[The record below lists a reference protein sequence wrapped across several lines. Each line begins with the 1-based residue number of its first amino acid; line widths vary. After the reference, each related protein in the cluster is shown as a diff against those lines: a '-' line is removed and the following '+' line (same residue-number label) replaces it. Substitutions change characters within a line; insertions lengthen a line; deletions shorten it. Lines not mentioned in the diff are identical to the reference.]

1 MMAYSMAGTTKP
13 GQPKVKVYIREK
25 PISFLVDTGSTVTII
40 DKATFEKLGR
50 PKVVPTGMR
59 IFAFKAGQP
68 IPLIGEGTWTLSTES
83 GRSTKENVYVTADD
97 NKGCIL
103 SCSAAAK
110 LELIK
115 LSKEVTIATI
125 DKKIERSPLKPIGK
139 VKDMQIMLHTNPEVR
154 PVAMPHRRIPYHLRE
169 QVEAEIDKLEKL
181 DIIEKVS
188 GPTPWVSP
196 VVIVPKPNGTIRLCV
211 DMRQPNRAIERER
224 HLIPTI
230 KDILSEVSEAKI
242 FSVIDLNQAYHQLE
256 LDEGS
261 RFITTFSTHVGLR
274 RYKRL
279 FFGLNSAA
287 EIFHNTLREILS
299 DIEGAIN
306 SSDDI
311 LIHGRTK
318 AEHDHRLEKVRK
330 RLKEMNITVNQDK
343 QQIGQDSVHFHGVI
357 LSNQGLQIDPEK
369 VTTIRKFERPSNATE
384 VRSFLGMTNYCSRF
398 IRGHAEL
405 TEPLRKLIVKS
416 EASDFRWNHQCEE
429 AFNKLKEALSNTK
442 NLAFFNPKLK
452 TELIVDASP
461 VGLGAILCQLE
472 ENGHSHVVAYTSKA
486 LSPTEQRY
494 SQTEREAL
502 AIIWGCEQFKVYL
515 IGAKFIVWTDHKA
528 LVPLFNNPSSN
539 LSLRMER
546 WMMRKQTLN
555 MEIQYLPGGWNAADY
570 LSRHPIL
577 QNSKQ
582 SGLSKVAD
590 NYVNFTAANASVDV
604 IPPEE
609 IEKETSSD
617 AVLSKVKQAVRDNQW
632 HKLPEEI
639 QKEFK
644 AIRDELTTTE
654 NGILMRGNRIV
665 IPKSLQSR
673 TVQLAHEG
681 HQGMTKTKQHL
692 RSRVWFPKMD
702 VMVEDAV
709 KRCIPCQVS
718 TKSKQRAPIQ
728 PTILPD
734 GPWKELSIDFYTMPS
749 GEEILVVI
757 DDYSRFPVIEVV
769 RSTSFAQVGP
779 KLHHMM
785 ALFGIPQ
792 LVKTDNG
799 PPFNG
804 AEFKTFADHLGFRHR
819 KVAPAWP
826 EANGEVER
834 FMETLGKLMRTVEA
848 EKKKWKEELE
858 TFARSYRSTTHPGTG
873 YAPAELLL
881 GRSVRNRLPD
891 LQHTDEAYKKRMK
904 ENADRRRRTKD
915 HILYWSATG
924 CC

>member
-1 MMAYSMAGTTKP
+1 M
-13 GQPKVKVYIREK
+13 
-25 PISFLVDTGSTVTII
+25 
-40 DKATFEKLGR
+40 
-50 PKVVPTGMR
+50 
-59 IFAFKAGQP
+59 
-68 IPLIGEGTWTLSTES
+68 
-83 GRSTKENVYVTADD
+83 
-97 NKGCIL
+97 
-103 SCSAAAK
+103 
-110 LELIK
+110 
-115 LSKEVTIATI
+115 
-125 DKKIERSPLKPIGK
+125 
-139 VKDMQIMLHTNPEVR
+139 
-154 PVAMPHRRIPYHLRE
+154 
-169 QVEAEIDKLEKL
+169 
-181 DIIEKVS
+181 
-188 GPTPWVSP
+188 
-196 VVIVPKPNGTIRLCV
+196 
-211 DMRQPNRAIERER
+211 
-224 HLIPTI
+224 
-230 KDILSEVSEAKI
+230 
-242 FSVIDLNQAYHQLE
+242 
-256 LDEGS
+256 
-261 RFITTFSTHVGLR
+261 
-274 RYKRL
+274 
-279 FFGLNSAA
+279 
-287 EIFHNTLREILS
+287 
-299 DIEGAIN
+299 
-306 SSDDI
+306 
-311 LIHGRTK
+311 
-318 AEHDHRLEKVRK
+318 
-330 RLKEMNITVNQDK
+330 
-343 QQIGQDSVHFHGVI
+343 
-357 LSNQGLQIDPEK
+357 
-369 VTTIRKFERPSNATE
+369 
-384 VRSFLGMTNYCSRF
+384 
-398 IRGHAEL
+398 
-405 TEPLRKLIVKS
+405 
-416 EASDFRWNHQCEE
+416 
-429 AFNKLKEALSNTK
+429 
-442 NLAFFNPKLK
+442 
-452 TELIVDASP
+452 
-461 VGLGAILCQLE
+461 GLGAILCQLE
-472 ENGHSHVVAYTSKA
+472 ENGHSHVVAYSSKA
-486 LSPTEQRY
+486 LSLTEQRY

-546 WMMRKQTLN
+546 WMMRKQTFN
-555 MEIQYLPGGWNAADY
+555 MEVQYLPGGWNAADY
-570 LSRHPIL
+570 LSRPIKIL

-799 PPFNG
+799 PTFNG
-804 AEFKTFADHLGFRHR
+804 AEFKTFADHLGF
-819 KVAPAWP
+819 
-826 EANGEVER
+826 
-834 FMETLGKLMRTVEA
+834 
-848 EKKKWKEELE
+848 WK
-858 TFARSYRSTTHPGTG
+858 R
-873 YAPAELLL
+873 
-881 GRSVRNRLPD
+881 
-891 LQHTDEAYKKRMK
+891 QK
-904 ENADRRRRTKD
+904 
-915 HILYWSATG
+915 
-924 CC
+924 